1 MSDVLESIEMIY
13 EEGERCG
20 YYLDCVDF
28 KYTIEYDHDGVPEPH
43 HELLQP
49 QELCQKLMRSNE
61 HILDCV
67 ADIENLL
74 PFKLD
79 SLNPNNS
86 TMISDRYAGIESSC
100 NSAVEDGSVKAKTDD
115 NSNISDCV
123 APIEESVPIDRNSLK
138 PNNPTMTSDDNAEI
152 ENSSNS
158 AVEDGSVNAKTDDN
172 SNISDCVAPIEESV
186 PIDRNALKPNNPT
199 MTSDEEADLVK
210 NETTSE
216 EKFDVDIHLKQDV
229 LLEMNSPASNT
240 DSLLKTL
247 NSLTHVKY
255 DRFVAILKVLEGSG
269 TTMKRMDIISS
280 AKDLAN
286 MYEFCDETWIKDF
299 YTLRDNGSI
308 EAYTIDS
315 TIRKGRF
322 LLKNEYRSLVKS
334 LKFKVSKK
342 RKEHKPEK

>member
-1 MSDVLESIEMIY
+1 
-13 EEGERCG
+13 
-20 YYLDCVDF
+20 
-28 KYTIEYDHDGVPEPH
+28 
-43 HELLQP
+43 
-49 QELCQKLMRSNE
+49 MRSNE

-100 NSAVEDGSVKAKTDD
+100 NSSVEDGSVK
-115 NSNISDCV
+115 
-123 APIEESVPIDRNSLK
+123 
-138 PNNPTMTSDDNAEI
+138 
-152 ENSSNS
+152 
-158 AVEDGSVNAKTDDN
+158 AKTDDN